1 MHLSDDWLPHA
12 VMVQHFEC
20 RSKAGSHVGL
30 DSARSLSTVDTTR
43 GCHYWNPLDFMSYY
57 SFVNFMTYI
66 LSFHW
71 EKVSHLWHYCYII
84 VLISWH
90 YRSQNAVKV
99 NRLLIPFFIFI
110 FFWIFRSSQRDNTLQ
125 VFHKYL
131 RRGCLCPSFRRRIQ
145 RQLLINSRRHDI
157 VHTFHHEC
165 REGSPS
171 MLHLCLP
178 FLQYMIRSLFAN
190 SLDWLHKKQ
199 HPVPI

>member
-1 MHLSDDWLPHA
+1 
-12 VMVQHFEC
+12 
-20 RSKAGSHVGL
+20 
-30 DSARSLSTVDTTR
+30 
-43 GCHYWNPLDFMSYY
+43 
-57 SFVNFMTYI
+57 MT
-66 LSFHW
+66 L
-71 EKVSHLWHYCYII
+71 LLHYCANK
-84 VLISWH
+84 LTL
-90 YRSQNAVKV
+90 SQSKCSQSEQTANSIF
-99 NRLLIPFFIFI
+99 LFFL
-110 FFWIFRSSQRDNTLQ
+110 FFIFRSSQRDNTLQ

-190 SLDWLHKKQ
+190 SLDYIRNNILFPFNALAGGAKETTEFLQRLPLSTKVIYIYIGPVFQRHKLVCFPTQ
-199 HPVPI
+199 